1 MPRQGRGKK
10 GPNLANVL
18 KSRTFQRFWS
28 VAGAVSIRT
37 KVLGI
42 VLATLFLL
50 SIFVTIQ
57 VRRSLGDILRDQLEH
72 QGLSITTHVAAAAA
86 NLVRA
91 GDVDSL
97 NVLLREAQD
106 HYSDERHN
114 TQIEYLF
121 ITVGGEEV
129 LAHTFPDAVPED
141 VLHANRLGPGAETT
155 ETWYSAGG
163 GHVLD
168 IAERISAGTDP
179 VGTVR
184 LGLSDRDIR
193 AAVNRVTRQL
203 VLTSVLMSFS
213 GIAAAVFLTWII
225 TRPIR
230 NLVAATQAV
239 TRGDF
244 SQRVHPWANDEIG
257 RLAESFNAMT
267 AALARADQEQAG
279 REKLRA
285 EFVSRVIAAQEDER
299 RRIARELHDSTSQ
312 SLTSLLIGLQAID
325 QAIPADIRPRTG
337 ELRQIVSETLNEVHG
352 LAWQLRPS
360 VLDDLG
366 LRAALEHYIADF
378 QERYH
383 TPVDLTIHG
392 QEEQRL
398 SPETETTIYRIVQE
412 ALTNV
417 ARHAHAQRA
426 SVTIELRRTKTRIII
441 EDNGIGLDPA
451 AITKESRQHLGLW
464 GIRERAE
471 LLGGKLTIEAEPGR
485 GTSLFV
491 ELPGT
496 DRGENGRS

>member
-1 MPRQGRGKK
+1 
-10 GPNLANVL
+10 
-18 KSRTFQRFWS
+18 
-28 VAGAVSIRT
+28 
-37 KVLGI
+37 
-42 VLATLFLL
+42 
-50 SIFVTIQ
+50 
-57 VRRSLGDILRDQLEH
+57 
-72 QGLSITTHVAAAAA
+72 
-86 NLVRA
+86 
-91 GDVDSL
+91 
-97 NVLLREAQD
+97 
-106 HYSDERHN
+106 
-114 TQIEYLF
+114 
-121 ITVGGEEV
+121 
-129 LAHTFPDAVPED
+129 
-141 VLHANRLGPGAETT
+141 
-155 ETWYSAGG
+155 
-163 GHVLD
+163 
-168 IAERISAGTDP
+168 
-179 VGTVR
+179 
-184 LGLSDRDIR
+184 
-193 AAVNRVTRQL
+193 
-203 VLTSVLMSFS
+203 
-213 GIAAAVFLTWII
+213 
-225 TRPIR
+225 
-230 NLVAATQAV
+230 
-239 TRGDF
+239 
-244 SQRVHPWANDEIG
+244 
-257 RLAESFNAMT
+257 MT